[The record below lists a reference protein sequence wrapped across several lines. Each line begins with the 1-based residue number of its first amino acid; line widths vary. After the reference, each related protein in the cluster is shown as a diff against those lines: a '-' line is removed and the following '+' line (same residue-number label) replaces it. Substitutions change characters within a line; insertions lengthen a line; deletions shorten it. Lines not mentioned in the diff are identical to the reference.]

1 MSPTY
6 LRYSANS
13 GLQKHNRL
21 PRKKD
26 RSGVRVFT
34 PWCEQHVPTGWKI
47 YLTKSQVGLY
57 LLWGTHVYHGLL
69 GKYPPTLIRFA
80 RAIAVH
86 YMTAYFKYFSD
97 SVATSV
103 CFRLVFQVF
112 WQILMAKKKPFSRVF
127 QRYLFSSNGLKGDE
141 VFGTGD
147 LFIRQGPFLKGFL
160 NENVI
165 LSFQYDYS
173 STSAKQF
180 ILVWRNVKWSLS
192 QLCYQQLIV
201 FVLIL
206 YIYQ

>member
-13 GLQKHNRL
+13 GLQKHNRF

-26 RSGVRVFT
+26 RSGAWVFT
-34 PWCEQHVPTGWKI
+34 PWCEQHVPTSWKI

-112 WQILMAKKKPFSRVF
+112 WQILMAKKTHFLGSSKDTCSPQMGWKVMKFSEQVT
-127 QRYLFSSNGLKGDE
+127 Y
-141 VFGTGD
+141 
-147 LFIRQGPFLKGFL
+147 
-160 NENVI
+160 
-165 LSFQYDYS
+165 SF
-173 STSAKQF
+173 AKVHF
-180 ILVWRNVKWSLS
+180 
-192 QLCYQQLIV
+192 
-201 FVLIL
+201 
-206 YIYQ
+206 